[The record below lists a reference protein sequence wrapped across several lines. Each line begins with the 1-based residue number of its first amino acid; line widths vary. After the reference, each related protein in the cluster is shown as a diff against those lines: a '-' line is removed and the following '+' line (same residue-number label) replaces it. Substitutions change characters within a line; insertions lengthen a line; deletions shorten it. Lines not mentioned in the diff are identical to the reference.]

1 MSEANSMASN
11 LKRARLRSAWD
22 LRPGFALPL
31 ALAAVCAVFA
41 VISPIFLSPG
51 NLLSIL
57 HQVTITG
64 IMAIGMTFV
73 VMTGGIDL
81 SIGPVLAIA
90 GVFAADILVASDGS
104 VVLAIGSGVAI
115 SALIGLVNGLLV
127 ASVGLQPL
135 VVTLAGLSIV
145 RGIALLAG
153 GPDLHLIRG
162 PDLFLA
168 IGSGLVAG
176 IPFSVYLFMVAIA
189 VAAFLQYR
197 TTFGL
202 CVLAVGDNERA
213 ARLSGHAT
221 RRVKVIAYI
230 ICSLTAGIAG
240 IIQASQVH
248 TAAATYGMGIELDV
262 IAAVVLG
269 GTSLTGG
276 SGSVFLTVVGVLLIG
291 VMNNGLALL
300 NVPIE
305 MQLIAKGIIIA
316 LALAIANRRG

>member
-1 MSEANSMASN
+1 MSEANSMRSFHQ
-11 LKRARLRSAWD
+11 RLQPRSTWS
-22 LRPGFALPL
+22 LRPGFALL
-31 ALAAVCAVFA
+31 MALAAVCAVFA
-41 VISPIFLSPG
+41 AISPIFLSPG

-64 IMAIGMTFV
+64 IMAMGMTFV
-73 VMTGGIDL
+73 VMSGGIDL

-90 GVFAADILVASDGS
+90 GVFAADILLATNGNVFLAVGGS
-104 VVLAIGSGVAI
+104 VAI

-127 ASVGLQPL
+127 ANVGLQSL

-168 IGSGLVAG
+168 IGSGQVGA
-176 IPFSVYLFMVAIA
+176 IPFSVILFVAVI
-189 VAAFLQYR
+189 VTAAFLQYR

-202 CVLAVGDNERA
+202 CVLAIGDNEHA
-213 ARLSGHAT
+213 AGLSGHAT
-221 RRVKVIAYI
+221 RRVKVIAYV

-240 IIQASQVH
+240 IVQASQVH

-269 GTSLTGG
+269 GTRLAGG
-276 SGSVFLTVVGVLLIG
+276 SGSVLLTVVGVLLIG

-305 MQLIAKGIIIA
+305 MQLIAKGVIIA